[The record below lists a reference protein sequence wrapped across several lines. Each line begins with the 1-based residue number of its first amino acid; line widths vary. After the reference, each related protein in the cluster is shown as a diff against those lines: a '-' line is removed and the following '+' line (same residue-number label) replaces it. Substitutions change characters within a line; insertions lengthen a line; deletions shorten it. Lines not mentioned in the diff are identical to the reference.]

1 MIDILKNLP
10 IKQKILALS
19 LLTSAML
26 LFATSVTFL
35 VGEYISKRESLFE
48 SSTTLVN
55 VFSINSTA
63 AVMFNDK
70 DAAQALLLALA
81 VDPKVISAQIYL
93 KDMTLLAH
101 YSNPTVNKNVTLLP
115 NTKQDKIV
123 MSGKFQS
130 IVENKQTTK
139 ELQKDYLAVSSPI
152 IIEDQVLGVM
162 SIQIDL
168 TPLNKSVLKKGG
180 IAIIFLF
187 LVFILIYFMSKYLQ
201 KLISDPIDSLSE
213 AMKKVSTCG
222 DYSHRVERVANNE
235 LGILSD
241 GFNNMLEQIQGRDEK
256 LDVTLQELKL
266 AKNTAEAAT
275 KLKSDFLANMSHE
288 IRTPMNGVL
297 GMTTLLLRTVLNAK
311 QRQFAETINVST
323 HSLLAII
330 NDILDFSKIES
341 GALSIELIDVSFT
354 NCLYLS
360 KNLLLESAEKKG
372 LKLTYHIAEDVPSSV
387 KADEGRIR
395 QILINLIGNAIK
407 FTHSGKV
414 NVNVLVENKNTTI
427 VTLLVEVSDT
437 GIGIAP
443 SKQKTIFD
451 NFSQA
456 DSSTTRRFGGSG
468 LGLTISQK
476 LVELMGGEIGV
487 DSEEGKG
494 SRFWFRLP
502 LQISTN
508 KGQPYFDSHETSLEQ
523 KSDAEEVSEDKEQKY
538 NACVLV
544 AEDNLINQ
552 LVIEEVL
559 DVFACKSI
567 IVNNGILALEQFRKH
582 KIDLIF
588 MDIQMPEMG
597 GIEATSEIRNFESS
611 TDFDTH
617 VPIVA
622 LTANTMEGDREKYL
636 ASGMD
641 DYLSKPIDMSDFSV
655 ILQRW
660 LSHLKL

>member
-1 MIDILKNLP
+1 M
-10 IKQKILALS
+10 
-19 LLTSAML
+19 
-26 LFATSVTFL
+26 V
-35 VGEYISKRESLFE
+35 
-48 SSTTLVN
+48 
-55 VFSINSTA
+55 
-63 AVMFNDK
+63 
-70 DAAQALLLALA
+70 
-81 VDPKVISAQIYL
+81 
-93 KDMTLLAH
+93 
-101 YSNPTVNKNVTLLP
+101 
-115 NTKQDKIV
+115 
-123 MSGKFQS
+123 
-130 IVENKQTTK
+130 
-139 ELQKDYLAVSSPI
+139 
-152 IIEDQVLGVM
+152 
-162 SIQIDL
+162 
-168 TPLNKSVLKKGG
+168 
-180 IAIIFLF
+180 
-187 LVFILIYFMSKYLQ
+187 
-201 KLISDPIDSLSE
+201 
-213 AMKKVSTCG
+213 
-222 DYSHRVERVANNE
+222 
-235 LGILSD
+235 
-241 GFNNMLEQIQGRDEK
+241 
-256 LDVTLQELKL
+256 
-266 AKNTAEAAT
+266 
-275 KLKSDFLANMSHE
+275 
-288 IRTPMNGVL
+288 
-297 GMTTLLLRTVLNAK
+297 LLLRNKKRYL
-311 QRQFAETINVST
+311 
-323 HSLLAII
+323 II
-330 NDILDFSKIES
+330 
-341 GALSIELIDVSFT
+341 
-354 NCLYLS
+354 
-360 KNLLLESAEKKG
+360 
-372 LKLTYHIAEDVPSSV
+372 
-387 KADEGRIR
+387 
-395 QILINLIGNAIK
+395 
-407 FTHSGKV
+407 
-414 NVNVLVENKNTTI
+414 
-427 VTLLVEVSDT
+427 
-437 GIGIAP
+437 
-443 SKQKTIFD
+443 
-451 NFSQA
+451 FSQA

-567 IVNNGILALEQFRKH
+567 IVNTGILALEQFRKH

>member
-1 MIDILKNLP
+1 
-10 IKQKILALS
+10 
-19 LLTSAML
+19 
-26 LFATSVTFL
+26 
-35 VGEYISKRESLFE
+35 
-48 SSTTLVN
+48 
-55 VFSINSTA
+55 
-63 AVMFNDK
+63 
-70 DAAQALLLALA
+70 
-81 VDPKVISAQIYL
+81 
-93 KDMTLLAH
+93 
-101 YSNPTVNKNVTLLP
+101 
-115 NTKQDKIV
+115 
-123 MSGKFQS
+123 
-130 IVENKQTTK
+130 
-139 ELQKDYLAVSSPI
+139 
-152 IIEDQVLGVM
+152 
-162 SIQIDL
+162 
-168 TPLNKSVLKKGG
+168 
-180 IAIIFLF
+180 
-187 LVFILIYFMSKYLQ
+187 
-201 KLISDPIDSLSE
+201 
-213 AMKKVSTCG
+213 
-222 DYSHRVERVANNE
+222 
-235 LGILSD
+235 
-241 GFNNMLEQIQGRDEK
+241 
-256 LDVTLQELKL
+256 
-266 AKNTAEAAT
+266 
-275 KLKSDFLANMSHE
+275 
-288 IRTPMNGVL
+288 
-297 GMTTLLLRTVLNAK
+297 
-311 QRQFAETINVST
+311 
-323 HSLLAII
+323 
-330 NDILDFSKIES
+330 
-341 GALSIELIDVSFT
+341 
-354 NCLYLS
+354 
-360 KNLLLESAEKKG
+360 
-372 LKLTYHIAEDVPSSV
+372 
-387 KADEGRIR
+387 
-395 QILINLIGNAIK
+395 
-407 FTHSGKV
+407 
-414 NVNVLVENKNTTI
+414 VENKNTTI

>member
-70 DAAQALLLALA
+70 DTAQALLLALA